1 MGFEATLVVLLTLS
15 TQSKKVETFT
25 FSREIFTSSKPTFPK
40 KPSPNQCFTINMIK
54 YLLYKKG

>member
-1 MGFEATLVVLLTLS
+1 
-15 TQSKKVETFT
+15 VETFT